1 MKKLILTSLLA
12 VFAATGANAAINDN
26 PLYRPDQGRF
36 YSVTSLESSSR
47 PTTTNQKGSSG
58 FALTEAFGYGVT
70 DRLAIGLETS
80 ASTSDWFAENSW
92 DTFGIGLNY
101 RVLDGINWKADV
113 FGSYGFGG
121 VWPYGETFLGEENT
135 VYVWTVGAKVGYE
148 TSSWAF
154 AGHIAFDYLNSE
166 SFNWGDDGV
175 HSLRVGADAFFAMN
189 MQWSLVLGAEYQ
201 IDDMAD
207 MWDGDNRGTWLGK
220 IGVNYNI
227 DDAKF
232 IGAYIGK
239 EMNHDAVNGGE
250 WNIEDGF
257 AYGVKFGVEF

>member
-36 YSVTSLESSSR
+36 YSVTSLESSSW
-47 PTTTNQKGSSG
+47 TTNAYTLG
-58 FALTEAFGYGVT
+58 EAFGYGVT

-148 TSSWAF
+148 TWAV
-154 AGHIAFDYLNSE
+154 AGYVAFDYLNSE

-189 MQWSLVLGAEYQ
+189 MQWSLVLGAEYN
-201 IDDMAD
+201 AD
-207 MWDGDNRGTWLGK
+207 LDYWENNNGFWTGK
-220 IGVNYNI
+220 LGVNYNI

-232 IGAYIGK
+232 VGAYVGK
-239 EMNHDAVNGGE
+239 EMQHTAKGAWE
-250 WNIEDGF
+250 IEDGF

>member
-135 VYVWTVGAKVGYE
+135 AYVWTVGAKVGYE

-189 MQWSLVLGAEYQ
+189 MQWSLVLGAEYN
-201 IDDMAD
+201 AD
-207 MWDGDNRGTWLGK
+207 LDYWENNNGFWTGK
-220 IGVNYNI
+220 LGVNYNI

-232 IGAYIGK
+232 VGAYVGK
-239 EMNHDAVNGGE
+239 EMQHTAKGAWE
-250 WNIEDGF
+250 IEDGF

>member
-92 DTFGIGLNY
+92 NTFGIGLNY

-113 FGSYGFGG
+113 FGSYGFDG

-135 VYVWTVGAKVGYE
+135 DYIWTVGAKVGYE
-148 TSSWAF
+148 TASWAV
-154 AGHIAFDYLNSE
+154 AGYVAFDYYNNE
-166 SFNWGDDGV
+166 SFNWDEDGF
-175 HSLRVGADAFFAMN
+175 HALRVGADAFFAMN

>member
-36 YSVTSLESSSR
+36 YSVTALESSSL
-47 PTTTNQKGSSG
+47 PTATKPAGTSG
-58 FALTEAFGYGVT
+58 FALTEAFGYGIT

-92 DTFGIGLNY
+92 NTFGIGLNY

-113 FGSYGFGG
+113 FGSYGFDG
-121 VWPYGETFLGEENT
+121 VWPYGGTFLGENAT
-135 VYVWTVGAKVGYE
+135 NYMWTIGANVGYE
-148 TSSWAF
+148 TSSWTV
-154 AGHIAFDYLNSE
+154 AGHIAFDYANTE
-166 SFNWGDDGV
+166 SFNWGDDGL
-175 HSLRVGADAFFAMN
+175 HMLRVGADAFFAMN
-189 MQWSLVLGAEYQ
+189 MQWSLVLGAEYNAFLDSWEQ
-201 IDDMAD
+201 N
-207 MWDGDNRGTWLGK
+207 DGYWTGK
-220 IGVNYNI
+220 LGVNYNI

-232 IGAYIGK
+232 VGAYVGK
-239 EMNHDAVNGGE
+239 KMQHTGE
-250 WNIEDGF
+250 GAWEIEDGF

>member
-36 YSVTSLESSSR
+36 YSVTALESSSW
-47 PTTTNQKGSSG
+47 TTNAYTLG
-58 FALTEAFGYGVT
+58 EAFGYGVT

-92 DTFGIGLNY
+92 NTFGIGLNY

-113 FGSYGFGG
+113 FGSYGFDG

-135 VYVWTVGAKVGYE
+135 DYIWTVGAKVGYE

-154 AGHIAFDYLNSE
+154 AGHIAFDYANTE
-166 SFNWGDDGV
+166 SFNWGDDGL
-175 HSLRVGADAFFAMN
+175 HMLRVGADAFFAMN
-189 MQWSLVLGAEYQ
+189 MQWSLVLGAEYNAFLDSWEQ
-201 IDDMAD
+201 NNGY
-207 MWDGDNRGTWLGK
+207 WTGK
-220 IGVNYNI
+220 LGVNYNI

-232 IGAYIGK
+232 VGAYVGK
-239 EMNHDAVNGGE
+239 EMHHEGKGT
-250 WNIEDGF
+250 WNIQDGF
-257 AYGVKFGVEF
+257 TYGVKFGVEF

>member
-92 DTFGIGLNY
+92 DAFGIGLNY

-207 MWDGDNRGTWLGK
+207 MRDGDNRGTWLGK